1 MRAPCRIS
9 ALKQSAFLC
18 HFLRRKRL
26 PVLSALYSL
35 VILAGMTKTETRL
48 LAAPI
53 ALTALFLASC
63 GGDDSSN
70 SSDSTSVPAV
80 ITEESATSEQTAEET
95 SSDVMDPKTIMVSS
109 LDSNPLTG
117 GEISMSEAECIV
129 EHIVAEDPDLF
140 DVLVEAEMNES
151 DLDDTDDLSA
161 TDATLVL
168 NTAADCTRNSVS
180 TLLQSENNLSA
191 DQAECLFDEIYG
203 PDSVTMGFIA
213 LAAEME
219 LMGVS
224 EDEPEFVEAATEM
237 MMVLMGEPSR
247 IAGVCG
253 IDESVVSTV
262 LENSGADGVDTEDDM
277 DYVDPYLDDGVDLG
291 EIDIDS
297 LDADVSPEQIMCM
310 MEELQVHPELL
321 ETLLA
326 TGEVNTDN
334 PADLMVLLEA
344 GMACGISG
352 F

>member
-1 MRAPCRIS
+1 MKKITFQRFAVPL
-9 ALKQSAFLC
+9 ALS
-18 HFLRRKRL
+18 
-26 PVLSALYSL
+26 VL
-35 VILAGMTKTETRL
+35 V
-48 LAAPI
+48 
-53 ALTALFLASC
+53 LASC
-63 GGDDSSN
+63 GGDGSSPSADTEQA
-70 SSDSTSVPAV
+70 SSPAEETSDM
-80 ITEESATSEQTAEET
+80 SATSEET
-95 SSDVMDPKTIMVSS
+95 SAEDLSEEMDARTALLLSV
-109 LDSNPLTG
+109 DSNPLTEG
-117 GEISMSEAECIV
+117 DISESEAECI
-129 EHIVAEDPDLF
+129 IDTIAAEDPELF
-140 DVLVEAEMNES
+140 DMMVASETGDLP
-151 DLDDTDDLSA
+151 DLDADDALNVLEISA
-161 TDATLVL
+161 E
-168 NTAADCTRNSVS
+168 CTRDSVS
-180 TLLQSENNLSA
+180 ALMQSENSLSA

-203 PDSVTMGFIA
+203 PDSVTMGFVA

-334 PADLMVLLEA
+334 PADLMILLEA

>member
-1 MRAPCRIS
+1 
-9 ALKQSAFLC
+9 
-18 HFLRRKRL
+18 
-26 PVLSALYSL
+26 
-35 VILAGMTKTETRL
+35 MTKTETRL

-53 ALTALFLASC
+53 ALTALLLVSC
-63 GGDDSSN
+63 GGDDSSS
-70 SSDSTSVPAV
+70 SSDTTSVPAV
-80 ITEESATSEQTAEET
+80 TTEDSATSEQTAEET
-95 SSDVMDPKTIMVSS
+95 SSDVMDPMTMMVSS

-117 GEISMSEAECIV
+117 GEISESEAECI
-129 EHIVAEDPDLF
+129 IDTIAAEDPELF
-140 DVLVEAEMNES
+140 DMMVASETGDLP
-151 DLDDTDDLSA
+151 DLDADDALNVLEISA
-161 TDATLVL
+161 E
-168 NTAADCTRNSVS
+168 CTRDSVS
-180 TLLQSENNLSA
+180 ALMQSENSLST

-203 PDSVTMGFIA
+203 PDSVTMGFVA

-334 PADLMVLLEA
+334 PADLMILLEA

>member
-1 MRAPCRIS
+1 M
-9 ALKQSAFLC
+9 K
-18 HFLRRKRL
+18 
-26 PVLSALYSL
+26 
-35 VILAGMTKTETRL
+35 KTEFRL
-48 LAAPI
+48 LAATI
-53 ALTALFLASC
+53 ALTALLLASC
-63 GGDDSSN
+63 GGDDSS
-70 SSDSTSVPAV
+70 SFSDATSVPSV
-80 ITEESATSEQTAEET
+80 TIEDSATSEETAKENALGT
-95 SSDVMDPKTIMVSS
+95 VDPMTMMVSS
-109 LDSNPLTG
+109 IDANPLTG

-129 EHIVAEDPDLF
+129 EHILADDPDLF
-140 DVLVEAEMNES
+140 DILVEAEMNES
-151 DLDDTDDLSA
+151 DLYGTDGLSA

-168 NTAADCTRNSVS
+168 NAAADCSRNSVS
-180 TLLQSENNLSA
+180 TLMQSENGLSA

-224 EDEPEFVEAATEM
+224 EDEPEFVEAAMEM

-262 LENSGADGVDTEDDM
+262 LENSGADGVDAENDM

-310 MEELQVHPELL
+310 MEELQAHPELL

-334 PADLMVLLEA
+334 PADLMILLEA